1 MLGCGLDMTHSAEIA
16 GDARALLRDRTITA
30 RRRSHQFYL
39 GITLFLIAT
48 VVTGFW
54 PTYFGTLLTGG
65 VTRPLVMHLHGAVFT
80 GWMALLLLQVG
91 LASTGRV
98 AAHRRV
104 GKVGIAYGVLVWVM
118 GSLVTFAAPVMHVH
132 AGRWTLDAAAAFL
145 ILPIGDMI
153 LFAGF
158 FGTAIAF
165 RHKPDIHKRLILA
178 ATVALAFAAVGRM
191 NLPLPLFL
199 LVWLSPMA
207 AAMTFDVL
215 SSGRVHKVNAITTT
229 VMVIAFGRVL
239 VMESAGW
246 VAIGRTLLQP
256 FL

>member
-1 MLGCGLDMTHSAEIA
+1 
-16 GDARALLRDRTITA
+16 
-30 RRRSHQFYL
+30 
-39 GITLFLIAT
+39 
-48 VVTGFW
+48 
-54 PTYFGTLLTGG
+54 
-65 VTRPLVMHLHGAVFT
+65 MHMHGAVFT

-98 AAHRRV
+98 AIHRRV

-118 GSLVTFAAPVMHVH
+118 GCIATIFAPVMHVQ
-132 AGRWTLDAAAAFL
+132 AGEWTLDTAAGFL

-165 RHKPDIHKRLILA
+165 RHKPDIHRRLILA

-191 NLPLPLFL
+191 NLPLPAFF
-199 LVWLSPMA
+199 LVWLLPMA
-207 AAMTFDVL
+207 AAVTFDVL
-215 SSGRVHKVNAITTT
+215 TLGRVHKVDAIATA

-239 VMESAGW
+239 FMESPWW
-246 VAIGRTLLQP
+246 VAIGKSLLQP